1 MKQRFEE
8 FSETVGI
15 YAGGGAQGPGAPSPR
30 ATVASVTGRLRTL
43 FTQVEDV
50 DLMPTTQQRTA
61 TAEVLK
67 DAQTLLANWQ
77 LFKTQA
83 LPAMNQQLEGK
94 GLPVI
99 AVPK

>member
-1 MKQRFEE
+1 MKKIEAIIKPFKMEA
-8 FSETVGI
+8 V
-15 YAGGGAQGPGAPSPR
+15 
-30 ATVASVTGRLRTL
+30 
-43 FTQVEDV
+43 
-50 DLMPTTQQRTA
+50 
-61 TAEVLK
+61 K

-83 LPAMNQQLEGK
+83 LPALNQELQGK